1 MLTAN
6 DNKIEKSSLSC
17 ITFMLNVLSENG
29 FISVWMDLFVK
40 IKKMLI
46 SQKRVFKN
54 EVACAC
60 VNILRHECVL
70 YGTTHLF
77 SYIVIKKL

>member
-1 MLTAN
+1 MFTAN

-46 SQKRVFKN
+46 SQKRVF
-54 EVACAC
+54 
-60 VNILRHECVL
+60 
-70 YGTTHLF
+70 
-77 SYIVIKKL
+77 